1 MCDAYSARGVRAS
14 YTCATRVRVW
24 LRAPCTR
31 GVHVDTRVNTVE
43 RRALTVRD
51 LNLNLMQIRY
61 SATDGSR
68 CPHGDAA
75 HHG

>member
-1 MCDAYSARGVRAS
+1 M
-14 YTCATRVRVW
+14 W

-51 LNLNLMQIRY
+51 LNINLMQVCY
-61 SATDGSR
+61 SATCMKTPDSR
-68 CPHGDAA
+68 GALGVLIVCIYTGKLPKSI
-75 HHG
+75 